1 MTPPT
6 CHKCGGP
13 MLPGIATIA
22 ALTRGAGDFGPNDRE
37 VTLSPAPGDV
47 RPCLKCRDCG
57 RSVSYG

>member
-1 MTPPT
+1 
-6 CHKCGGP
+6 